1 MNQHSLRTRT
11 EETAPEEPLLEAE
24 PSAFRP
30 QGQWVAVSYDDRFYT
45 GQVVHV
51 INKDKAT
58 VNYLEQTSGRSD
70 YFKWPRV
77 GDLVIQTSGAVGDL
91 VIQTSGA
98 AWRKQAVGE
107 KVEELCDKSVREKV
121 AQCNAGICRL
131 CVNQLI
137 SSHAFVDHFKNSCA
151 RRR

>member
-11 EETAPEEPLLEAE
+11 EETAPEEPFLEAE

-77 GDLVIQTSGAVGDL
+77 GDLVIQTSGA
-91 VIQTSGA
+91 

-137 SSHAFVDHFKNSCA
+137 SSHAFVNHFKNSCA